1 MKESV
6 SPIPVPIV
14 RKTIRETTE
23 NPDLLNGCNIQCTK
37 SHTVNL
43 VNDRT
48 EILTEMNLDLKIETE
63 SLKHELKRYI
73 ERNNELNFEIANIE
87 TALEVY
93 YKESK
98 HQKSTISSIYSTIKN
113 YSTNKTEDRERY
125 TYKRIKAIS
134 DYVETLKSKLSHQ
147 DRIIKDNFLE
157 NPYSTDLMM
166 KYDSV
171 KQQLDKLSGDN
182 QDLRNDIK
190 KKQEEEIE
198 IIKELNRQKFKVE
211 EKCRELEVYYK
222 NELSVKDAIIEDI
235 QQQHKSEIEEMQ
247 TYLDQKN
254 EEIQKIK
261 HYYEAKDTNYK
272 EELALVYQKWK
283 TMENYNFPKM
293 NERSTKMSNT
303 RTCDNDNL

>member
-1 MKESV
+1 
-6 SPIPVPIV
+6 
-14 RKTIRETTE
+14 
-23 NPDLLNGCNIQCTK
+23 
-37 SHTVNL
+37 
-43 VNDRT
+43 
-48 EILTEMNLDLKIETE
+48 MNLDLKIETE

-166 KYDSV
+166 K
-171 KQQLDKLSGDN
+171 
-182 QDLRNDIK
+182 
-190 KKQEEEIE
+190 
-198 IIKELNRQKFKVE
+198 
-211 EKCRELEVYYK
+211 ELEVYYK

-283 TMENYNFPKM
+283 TMENYNFPK
-293 NERSTKMSNT
+293 
-303 RTCDNDNL
+303 